1 MKALRV
7 WCALLVV
14 GSILLLSAQSC
25 LKKNDPV
32 PEDFETG
39 EDVGY
44 TMSLLTNINDA
55 ALDVAQTLVAPS
67 PVAATLF
74 PSTVIITYTDS
85 LYTDGDGIEYE
96 VDFWSIDSVTLNG
109 GTQCLDE
116 RTRAGSFFISQTKPI
131 TEMGAVLTLT
141 LSNDNKIHYVGNG
154 NDMVRFNGSVV
165 ITRSGAK
172 TFSITTNVDAKYK
185 TGKVHFE
192 STEERREV
200 SNTGQGIWNA
210 VYEVSGTGKGVT
222 REGNDFTFFVATV
235 LKKTLQ
241 PICSRTFVQGV
252 VEVRNT
258 IENANVTVNF
268 DPKLNNECDRNFAV
282 SLTNGLAK
290 TYKIN

>member
-44 TMSLLTNINDA
+44 TMSLITNINDA

-67 PVAATLF
+67 PSAASLLSPTVAIA
-74 PSTVIITYTDS
+74 YTDS
-85 LYTDGDGIEYE
+85 LYSDGDGIEYE
-96 VDFWSIDSVTLNG
+96 VVFGSIDSITLNG
-109 GTQCLDE
+109 GTQCFDE

-141 LSNDNKIHYVGNG
+141 LSNDNNIHYVGNG
-154 NDMVRFNGSVV
+154 NDMIRFNGAVV

-192 STEERREV
+192 STEERKEV

-222 REGNDFTFFVATV
+222 RQGSNFTFFVATV
-235 LKKTLQ
+235 LQKNVQ
-241 PICSRTFVQGV
+241 PVCSRTYVQGMI
-252 VEVRNT
+252 EVKNATENT
-258 IENANVTVNF
+258 NVTINF
-268 DPKLNNECDRNFAV
+268 DPQFNKECDRLFAV